1 MTPIFKLGDFVLKE
15 ILSVTCFLEH
25 ENKILILLR
34 SDRVRSYKGFWGG
47 VSGRIQNRLTPLDQA
62 KLEVKEETGISDGDI
77 VSTTEGNVLT
87 FDDDEIK
94 IRKVVYPFL
103 FKIKDPAKVKIDWE
117 HSQSKWIRPAELA
130 SYQTMPQLKESLER
144 VLSDTQ
150 K

>member
-1 MTPIFKLGDFVLKE
+1 MLKE

-34 SDRVRSYKGFWGG
+34 SDKVRSYQGIWGG
-47 VSGRIQNRLTPLDQA
+47 VSGRIQNSLTPIEQA
-62 KLEVKEETGISDGDI
+62 KLEVKEETGISEADI
-77 VSTTEGNVLT
+77 VSIVEGNVLI
-87 FDDDEIK
+87 FDDAEIK

-103 FKIKDPAKVKIDWE
+103 FKIKDSAKVKIDWE
-117 HSQSKWIRPAELA
+117 HSQSKWIRPTELA

-144 VLSDTQ
+144 VLNESQ

>member
-1 MTPIFKLGDFVLKE
+1 VIKE

-34 SDRVRSYKGFWGG
+34 SDRVRSYQGIWGG
-47 VSGRIQNRLTPLDQA
+47 VSGRIQNRLTPLGQA
-62 KLEVKEETGISDGDI
+62 KLEVKEETGISEGDI
-77 VSTTEGNVLT
+77 VSIVEGNVLI
-87 FDDDEIK
+87 FDDAEIK

-117 HSQSKWIRPAELA
+117 HTQSKWISPAELA
-130 SYQTMPQLKESLER
+130 SYKTMPQLKESLER
-144 VLSDTQ
+144 VLNESQ